1 MPGRIIPAS
10 SLPTEIPASE
20 AYMTAITEGGIIVP
34 SEPPAQI
41 VPAISRLS

>member
-1 MPGRIIPAS
+1 MPAS
-10 SLPTEIPASE
+10 SLPTDICASD
-20 AYMTAITEGGIIVP
+20 AYMTAITDGGIIVP